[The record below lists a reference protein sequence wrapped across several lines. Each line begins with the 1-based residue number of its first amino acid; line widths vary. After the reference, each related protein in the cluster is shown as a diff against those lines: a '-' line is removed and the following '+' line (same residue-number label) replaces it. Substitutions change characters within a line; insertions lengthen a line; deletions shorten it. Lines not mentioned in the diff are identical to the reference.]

1 MDIYLADVPSGN
13 ISIFTKE
20 KPDKI
25 NDLYDFIYKE
35 EETYP
40 MKKTRFHEDYYGI
53 TWAKG
58 RLFVTHGEWPSS
70 LLEYDSSGKILN
82 RFLPPKNHIQMF
94 RAHQITSIDNHIIIT
109 STLNDTLF
117 RFDIKTEEW
126 DYFSII
132 ESNFK
137 RIYAPDKHHLNS
149 VWYSDKKLYLILNN
163 KGESA
168 LNIYDYPQ
176 MSLIESKILGQKVH
190 NVWKMK
196 DQIWFCNSGDGTVRS
211 EKGEKITVEE
221 CLKDCGA
228 KVGDQLPVLSAA
240 SRKIILQNN
249 KSAIRNERFWREK
262 LNEVRPLSLSSGMLR
277 EGTQISEPYERL
289 RVPIPSEIDSGATK
303 AQSEYL
309 MAAWG
314 VFVARITGQESFDM
328 EFLPL
333 KNEENSDF
341 DSRLFSTS
349 LPFRFDI
356 EPHETFLSI
365 LEKTSPNKGA
375 SSTSSN

>member
-211 EKGEKITVEE
+211 EKGEKITVGHWSRGVALSEDYLVLGASGLGGRNARRDKE
-221 CLKDCGA
+221 SIVHVFDAKSLKPLNKFYVTGNINEIRM
-228 KVGDQLPVLSAA
+228 VGTQD
-240 SRKIILQNN
+240 
-249 KSAIRNERFWREK
+249 KSHISEVYHINERFK
-262 LNEVRPLSLSSGMLR
+262 N
-277 EGTQISEPYERL
+277 IS
-289 RVPIPSEIDSGATK
+289 
-303 AQSEYL
+303 
-309 MAAWG
+309 
-314 VFVARITGQESFDM
+314 
-328 EFLPL
+328 FL
-333 KNEENSDF
+333 
-341 DSRLFSTS
+341 
-349 LPFRFDI
+349 
-356 EPHETFLSI
+356 
-365 LEKTSPNKGA
+365 
-375 SSTSSN
+375 